1 MTSMTSMTSTS
12 SMTTT
17 SSMTNTSSMTTTS
30 SMTSLCAGDSDG
42 DLKLGDSDGDKVK
55 VDSWEGKMP
64 GSLTLSANDLG
75 WSCELFPYAINGQP
89 VILLEGGAGI
99 DGWWKLFIYQ
109 DSTDCYVEANVYGL
123 DATNAFEEDDMF
135 MSLSLPQ
142 KAAYLWTHREP

>member
-42 DLKLGDSDGDKVK
+42 DKVK
-55 VDSWEGKMP
+55 VESWEGKMP
-64 GSLTLSANDLG
+64 GSIMLSANDLG

>member
-1 MTSMTSMTSTS
+1 MT

-17 SSMTNTSSMTTTS
+17 SSMT

-42 DLKLGDSDGDKVK
+42 DKVK
-55 VDSWEGKMP
+55 VHSWEGKMP
-64 GSLTLSANDLG
+64 GSITLSANDLG
-75 WSCELFPYAINGQP
+75 WSCELFPYEINGQP

-135 MSLSLPQ
+135 MSYSLPQ